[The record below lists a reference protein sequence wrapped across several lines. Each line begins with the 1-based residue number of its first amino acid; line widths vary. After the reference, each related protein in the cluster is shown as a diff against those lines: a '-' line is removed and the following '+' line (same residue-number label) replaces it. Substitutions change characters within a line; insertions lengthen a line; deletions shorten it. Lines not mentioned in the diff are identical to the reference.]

1 MKQSKFVPVVV
12 LILVFAFILP
22 ASAMYDPRDNDRPL
36 KRIIDDH
43 PWGGDAVPTHNAPDR
58 SGAPVGFIDLPFIY
72 IDFYNIIIIDDFR
85 NVKDSDPSDNILPD
99 DYNDSQSNNPN
110 LPTRGY

>member
-22 ASAMYDPRDNDRPL
+22 ASAMYDPRDNEQPL
-36 KRIIDDH
+36 RRIIDDH
-43 PWGGDAVPTHNAPDR
+43 PWGGDAVPTHDGIDR
-58 SGAPVGFIDLPFIY
+58 SGAPVEFIDIPFIY
-72 IDFYNIIIIDDFR
+72 IDFYNIIIIGDFP
-85 NVKDSDPSDNILPD
+85 NVKDSDQSDIILPE
-99 DYNDSQSNNPN
+99 DYNDSQSNNHN